1 MIVVVCP
8 GPGEEVEEVTT
19 SPFTSSTSPV
29 GKKSSFEKSMGCAAS
44 APVLEEGAAPTVPR
58 KEALALAK
66 KALVT
71 PPIPLGHALL
81 AGFAKALDLEYG
93 DAAEKEAISTWMTL
107 ELEARP
113 KQHFDDMGTDLA
125 TCTRFV
131 ADVEK
136 AVKEKCV
143 TIETLCEK
151 WGTPEVKP
159 KPKVVSL
166 GDVKGDISAQQ
177 QEQVPRRSQPTG
189 ADGDSIDDDSID
201 RDLGGEPNADGRPGG
216 DGRYN

>member
-81 AGFAKALDLEYG
+81 AGRR
-93 DAAEKEAISTWMTL
+93 SW
-107 ELEARP
+107 R
-113 KQHFDDMGTDLA
+113 
-125 TCTRFV
+125 R
-131 ADVEK
+131 

-201 RDLGGEPNADGRPGG
+201 RDLGGEPNSDGRPGG

>member
-1 MIVVVCP
+1 MFGLR
-8 GPGEEVEEVTT
+8 GPEGERRGPKERWRLQALDAADLGR
-19 SPFTSSTSPV
+19 SPRRP
-29 GKKSSFEKSMGCAAS
+29 
-44 APVLEEGAAPTVPR
+44 
-58 KEALALAK
+58 
-66 KALVT
+66 
-71 PPIPLGHALL
+71 
-81 AGFAKALDLEYG
+81 AKALDLEYG